1 MKYLT
6 LSIQQFLMNETY
18 LDEVLD
24 FEYTTVSD
32 NETYLDEVLDFE
44 YTTVSDGGR
53 DGRDRDLLGVP
64 HTCPSRVHRGTC
76 QSAIQ

>member
-6 LSIQQFLMNETY
+6 LSIQQFLINETYLDEVLNFGIQQFLMNETY

-32 NETYLDEVLDFE
+32 GGG
-44 YTTVSDGGR
+44 DGG
-53 DGRDRDLLGVP
+53 DRDLLGVP